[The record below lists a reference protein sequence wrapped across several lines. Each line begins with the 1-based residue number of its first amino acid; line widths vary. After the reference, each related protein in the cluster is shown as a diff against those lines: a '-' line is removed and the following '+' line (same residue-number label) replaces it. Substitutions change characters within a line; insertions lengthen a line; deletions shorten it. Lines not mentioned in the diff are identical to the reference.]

1 MIEKGEQESKW
12 PWSVTEREFGA
23 LEQEL
28 KEVRHDLRNLKMIVV
43 NSGIAT
49 VSPEDVNDVRT
60 SLTKLHNTKATK
72 DNIDNLSIEF
82 NQFKTKVYTAFS
94 VVVVL
99 VGVVGW
105 LIDTV
110 LKIMGR

>member
-1 MIEKGEQESKW
+1 MANEEQENKW
-12 PWSVTEREFGA
+12 PWSITDREFGA

-28 KEVRHDLRNLKMIVV
+28 KEVRHDLRNLKFIINESGAAYVTKQDVV
-43 NSGIAT
+43 
-49 VSPEDVNDVRT
+49 DVRE
-60 SLTKLHNTKATK
+60 SLGKLHNLKAK
-72 DNIDNLSIEF
+72 QAEIDELKHNF

-99 VGVVGW
+99 AGVVGW

-110 LKIMGR
+110 LKIVS

>member
-1 MIEKGEQESKW
+1 MDNNEQKW
-12 PWSVTEREFGA
+12 PWSVTDREFGA

-28 KEVRHDLRNLKMIVV
+28 KEVRHDLRNLKFIINESGAAYVTKQDVV
-43 NSGIAT
+43 DMR
-49 VSPEDVNDVRT
+49 E
-60 SLTKLHNTKATK
+60 SLNNLHNLKARRAE
-72 DNIDNLSIEF
+72 IDELKHNF

-99 VGVVGW
+99 AGVVGW

-110 LKIMGR
+110 LKIVS